1 MAKKPA
7 KKKSQHRPRPETA
20 QIKAIERLIDGG
32 QFGKAIERVQ
42 ALAQRFPDHGGLRRL
57 LIEALEQA
65 KRRNAAAL
73 AAFEWAEQRPNSLAA
88 QETLF
93 RFAVAG
99 YYALLADRTARR
111 IQALGGDTPG
121 FPLDPAEMAPL
132 LRQPDGSHGGVEDM
146 ERFDIGKLHLD
157 AQDFRGA
164 VRWLDGLELLS
175 ARNNRALALFHLQRI
190 DDGLDAFLSSWQTD
204 DDNLFA
210 LAWVIRLRLY
220 RGEETGGLVTRLAA
234 AKARRLDDA
243 LAQLGALLLLRQDQA
258 ALDAYER
265 AIQANWMASA
275 SGMGAA
281 MLHHYGA
288 CAAARLRRS
297 DDAEGLWQE
306 ALEQD
311 SGLAPASSNLLR
323 MQRDQSAPHYPEVDE
338 IPQVLPLSW
347 TLAVRDRTIDAE
359 AGADALGVSNSY
371 LEALYLGTEESV
383 RRLVRILLRHRVTQG
398 DRDAASLLRRF
409 ARLPIGSDDDRFEL
423 LRFLKDQGLLPHGE
437 PVDYWANDALQ
448 QVRIIATEIHREPK
462 RSGLPPDLESA
473 SFQIGVGQ
481 AQHGLVTAVVRE
493 ERIEWHALVPVRRAN
508 SPA

>member
-175 ARNNRALALFHLQRI
+175 ARNNRALALCSI
-190 DDGLDAFLSSWQTD
+190 S
-204 DDNLFA
+204 
-210 LAWVIRLRLY
+210 
-220 RGEETGGLVTRLAA
+220 
-234 AKARRLDDA
+234 
-243 LAQLGALLLLRQDQA
+243 
-258 ALDAYER
+258 
-265 AIQANWMASA
+265 SA
-275 SGMGAA
+275 STMGW
-281 MLHHYGA
+281 MHSCRPGK
-288 CAAARLRRS
+288 
-297 DDAEGLWQE
+297 
-306 ALEQD
+306 
-311 SGLAPASSNLLR
+311 
-323 MQRDQSAPHYPEVDE
+323 
-338 IPQVLPLSW
+338 
-347 TLAVRDRTIDAE
+347 RTTTTCSHS
-359 AGADALGVSNSY
+359 LG
-371 LEALYLGTEESV
+371 
-383 RRLVRILLRHRVTQG
+383 
-398 DRDAASLLRRF
+398 
-409 ARLPIGSDDDRFEL
+409 
-423 LRFLKDQGLLPHGE
+423 
-437 PVDYWANDALQ
+437 
-448 QVRIIATEIHREPK
+448 
-462 RSGLPPDLESA
+462 
-473 SFQIGVGQ
+473 
-481 AQHGLVTAVVRE
+481 
-493 ERIEWHALVPVRRAN
+493 
-508 SPA
+508 